1 MRLWISKSSEVPLRE
16 QLVTQIILGIVSNDL
31 KPGERLPSTRELARR
46 YRIHANTVSAA
57 FKELSR
63 LGWVEFR
70 KGSGVYVKAKAVEQP
85 LDGQLELDQL
95 ISMFFKDA
103 RQRHFS
109 LSAIQK
115 GLRRWLALQAPDHF
129 LLVEPDAELRLILI
143 AEIEKA
149 TGALVKGIGFDDY
162 TPEMMTGAVPIA
174 MYGQVERARAMLT
187 PGADVIALRSQ
198 SVPESMRGEKA
209 PGTDALIGVVSRW
222 PEFLRRARTILVAA
236 GLDPDTLSLR
246 DAREPGWQK
255 GLRSTAVVI
264 TDTKMAGQLP
274 ASCNVREFQLISDAS
289 LKELHDCVELFFR

>member
-1 MRLWISKSSEVPLRE
+1 MRIWISKSSEVPLRE

-31 KPGERLPSTRELARR
+31 KPSERLPSTRDLARR
-46 YRIHANTVSAA
+46 YKIHANTVSAA

-70 KGSGVYVKAKAVEQP
+70 KGSGVYVKEKTVEQP
-85 LDGQLELDQL
+85 LDGRLELDQL
-95 ISMFFKDA
+95 ISMFFKSA

-109 LSAIQK
+109 LSEIQN

-149 TGALVKGIGFDDY
+149 TGARVIGTSRDDY
-162 TPEMMTGAVPIA
+162 LPEMMTGAVPVA
-174 MYGQVERARAMLT
+174 MYGQVERTRAMLA

-198 SVPESMRGEKA
+198 SVPSSMRGEKA
-209 PGTDALIGVVSRW
+209 PGPDALIGVVSRW

-236 GLDPDTLSLR
+236 GVEPDTLALR

-255 GLRSTAVVI
+255 GLRSTSLVI
-264 TDTKMAGQLP
+264 TDTKMAGHIP
-274 ASCNVREFQLISDAS
+274 VGCNVREFQLISEAS
-289 LKELHDCVELFFR
+289 LKELRECVELFFR